1 MRRVGETMV
10 YTRGFHP
17 KPDMSFGPAL
27 SLGVLSL
34 DEFADIRLARD
45 LGPEEVAHLV
55 AAMTASSPAGL
66 VFSGGVKLVRDDPG
80 ITRMI
85 AGARY
90 LLAFARGAVQNGKP
104 AEEMLAARCL
114 EVMAATTLP
123 YRREIEG
130 LGKVLDV
137 RSYLQKAEV
146 AGPEAMALLGQAG
159 LVGDMVAVDVEVVI
173 LPTGAVKAAELA
185 AVIAGDGL
193 TAPPHRAVRAA
204 LFGADELGRF
214 SPLETGRGRRAKP
227 VAVAPAEGAAALA
240 DAG

>member
-1 MRRVGETMV
+1 
-10 YTRGFHP
+10 
-17 KPDMSFGPAL
+17 
-27 SLGVLSL
+27 
-34 DEFADIRLARD
+34 
-45 LGPEEVAHLV
+45 
-55 AAMTASSPAGL
+55 
-66 VFSGGVKLVRDDPG
+66 
-80 ITRMI
+80 MI

-104 AEEMLAARCL
+104 AEEMLAERCAAA
-114 EVMAATTLP
+114 MAATTIP

-137 RSYLQKAEV
+137 RTYLQKAEV

-159 LVGDMVAVDVEVVI
+159 LRGDMVAVDVEVII

-185 AVIAGDGL
+185 AVIAGDGV
-193 TAPPHRAVRAA
+193 TAPPHRAVRAE

-214 SPLETGRGRRAKP
+214 SPLETGRVLRAKK
-227 VAVAPAEGAAALA
+227 VAPAPVEGAAALA